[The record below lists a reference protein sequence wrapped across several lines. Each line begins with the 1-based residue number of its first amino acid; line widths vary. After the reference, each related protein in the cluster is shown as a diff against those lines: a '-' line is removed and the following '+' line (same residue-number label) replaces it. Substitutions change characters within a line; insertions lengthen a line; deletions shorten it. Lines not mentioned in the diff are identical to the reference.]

1 MTDSAETGLS
11 SSSCAVC
18 GRSTQAG
25 FTRCSVS
32 CDLASKIPLCDGGP
46 LPASWPLGGALIS
59 AFILFNQLM
68 FWSLFVVKRSQGEV
82 ELAGRFDL
90 GSIIIGV
97 LWLIGALWAWGVSQP
112 KRVGDAVIAFAALL
126 AVLGPRFVFEEPLTI
141 SCLFF
146 IANFL
151 IACRLY
157 RGSLALWQSSKKK
170 EK

>member
-1 MTDSAETGLS
+1 
-11 SSSCAVC
+11 
-18 GRSTQAG
+18 
-25 FTRCSVS
+25 
-32 CDLASKIPLCDGGP
+32 
-46 LPASWPLGGALIS
+46 LGGALIS

-68 FWSLFVVKRSQGEV
+68 FWSLFEVKRSQGEV

-90 GSIIIGV
+90 GSIIVGA

-141 SCLFF
+141 SCLLF

-157 RGSLALWQSSKKK
+157 RGSLVLWQSSKKK